1 MESKR
6 NRLTKRM
13 AVHWPTMLLERD
25 RRQSCTIVEVSR
37 RGARIMLTRPVTPKS
52 CVTLIDDRVGAL
64 EASIVWCRGSLAG
77 VAFLPETAPE
87 VVQKLRA
94 VLAALEE
101 AEARRMPQG
110 PQPPDSAGA
119 RIAGRRRIRVHGD
132 ARVRDQRR
140 AKP

>member
-1 MESKR
+1 MR
-6 NRLTKRM
+6 
-13 AVHWPTMLLERD
+13 
-25 RRQSCTIVEVSR
+25 
-37 RGARIMLTRPVTPKS
+37 TRPVTPKS

-110 PQPPDSAGA
+110 PQPPPIWPAHASRDGA
-119 RIAGRRRIRVHGD
+119 EVE
-132 ARVRDQRR
+132 RR
-140 AKP
+140 ATRECAASAARSPR

>member
-1 MESKR
+1 MEPKR

-52 CVTLIDDRVGAL
+52 YVTLIDDRVGAI

-101 AEARRMPQG
+101 AEARRAPPG
-110 PQPPDSAGA
+110 PQLP
-119 RIAGRRRIRVHGD
+119 RFGRRTHHGT
-132 ARVRDQRR
+132 AQ
-140 AKP
+140 K